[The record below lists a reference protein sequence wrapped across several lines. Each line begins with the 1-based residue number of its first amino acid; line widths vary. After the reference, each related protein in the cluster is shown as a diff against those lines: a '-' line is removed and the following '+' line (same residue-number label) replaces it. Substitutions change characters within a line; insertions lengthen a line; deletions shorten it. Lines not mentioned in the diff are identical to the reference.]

1 MCLEMVN
8 QDHFQGEFVSTI
20 ESVFYTYLVVEKSE
34 NRFYSQDSV
43 LTPN

>member
-1 MCLEMVN
+1 MGLEMVD

-20 ESVFYTYLVVEKSE
+20 GSVYLHVVEKSE
-34 NRFYSQDSV
+34 NRFYLQDSV